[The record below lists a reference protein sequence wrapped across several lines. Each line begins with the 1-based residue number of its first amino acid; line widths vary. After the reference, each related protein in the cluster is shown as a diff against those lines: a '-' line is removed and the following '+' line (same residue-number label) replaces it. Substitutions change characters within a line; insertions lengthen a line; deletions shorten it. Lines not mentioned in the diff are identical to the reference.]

1 MGKGGVVLP
10 DVVVTVELPSRLTN
24 WAPGPYYLPM
34 NDSTLPPIL
43 LTGATGAI
51 GGLLLDR
58 LLKEGFP
65 VRSMVRSPESA
76 DLPGGTEVVRGD
88 VLSGEGLAEATAGME
103 VAYYL
108 IHSMGRS
115 PGDFEANDRL
125 GAANFANA
133 ALDAGVRRSIYLRGL
148 KAEGKGSAHLRS
160 REEVAEILS
169 TGAPEF
175 VHARAAMVVGADS
188 ASFTMLRQLVHRLP
202 VMIGPKWI
210 ETLSQP
216 VAVTD
221 VVDALATLATFPDPP
236 EDVEL
241 GGADILSYRD
251 MMNLFADVDGR
262 RRPLIIPAPVISP
275 RLSSYWVRFVTSVDP
290 ALARPLIDGL
300 KEELIVRNAPPP
312 GINDD
317 PESFG
322 DAVAEA
328 LAETRAKETA

>member
-1 MGKGGVVLP
+1 
-10 DVVVTVELPSRLTN
+10 
-24 WAPGPYYLPM
+24 M

-58 LLKEGFP
+58 LLDDGFA
-65 VRSMVRSPESA
+65 VRSMVRTPQSA
-76 DLPGGTEVVRGD
+76 NLPGGTEVVRGD
-88 VLSGEGLAEATAGME
+88 VLSGEGLEEATAGID

-133 ALDAGVRRSIYLRGL
+133 ARDAGVRRIIYLGGL

-221 VVDALATLATFPDPP
+221 VVNALATLATYPDPP

-241 GGADILSYRD
+241 GGAAVLSYRD

-262 RRPLIIPAPVISP
+262 RRPFIIPAPVISP

-300 KEELIVRNAPPP
+300 KEELVVRTPPP
-312 GINDD
+312 AGINDD

-322 DAVAEA
+322 DAVGEA
-328 LAETRAKETA
+328 LAQTRARGAA

>member
-1 MGKGGVVLP
+1 
-10 DVVVTVELPSRLTN
+10 
-24 WAPGPYYLPM
+24 M
-34 NDSTLPPIL
+34 NDSTRPSIL
-43 LTGATGAI
+43 LTGATGSI
-51 GGLLLDR
+51 GRRLLDE
-58 LLKEGFP
+58 LLGQGFP
-65 VRSMVRSPESA
+65 VRSMVRSPETA
-76 DLPGGTEVVRGD
+76 ALPGGTEVVRGD
-88 VLSGEGLAEATAGME
+88 VLSGEGLDQATEGID

-133 ALDAGVRRSIYLRGL
+133 ARDAGIRRIIYLGGL
-148 KAEGKGSAHLRS
+148 KAGGKGSAHLRS

-216 VAVTD
+216 VGAGD
-221 VVDALATLATFPDPP
+221 VVNALAALATYPDPP

-241 GGADILSYRD
+241 GGADVLSYRD

-300 KEELIVRNAPPP
+300 KEELIVRRPPP
-312 GINDD
+312 AGINDD

-322 DAVAEA
+322 EAVATA
-328 LAETRAKETA
+328 LAETRAEPAQ

>member
-1 MGKGGVVLP
+1 MRGEGVVPP
-10 DVVVTVELPSRLTN
+10 DVVVTVESPRRLTN
-24 WAPGPYYLPM
+24 WAFQPYCSQM
-34 NDSTLPPIL
+34 KDSTLPSIL

-51 GGLLLDR
+51 GGRLLDE
-58 LLKEGFP
+58 LLGQGFE
-65 VRSMVRSPESA
+65 VRSMVRRPESA
-76 DLPGGTEVVRGD
+76 GLPAGTEVVKGD
-88 VLSGEGLAEATAGME
+88 VLSGEGLGEATANID

-133 ALDAGVRRSIYLRGL
+133 ARDAGIRRIIYLGGL
-148 KAEGKGSAHLRS
+148 EAEGEGSAHLRS

-202 VMIGPKWI
+202 VMVGPKWI
-210 ETLSQP
+210 ETRTQP
-216 VAVTD
+216 VAARD
-221 VVDALATLATFPDPP
+221 VVSALAALATYPDPP
-236 EDVEL
+236 ENVEL

-251 MMNLFADVDGR
+251 MMNLFADVDDR
-262 RRPLIIPAPVISP
+262 RRPLIVPVPVLSP

-300 KEELIVRNAPPP
+300 KEELVVRTPPPP

-317 PESFG
+317 PLSFSE
-322 DAVAEA
+322 AVAGA
-328 LAETRAKETA
+328 LAEGER